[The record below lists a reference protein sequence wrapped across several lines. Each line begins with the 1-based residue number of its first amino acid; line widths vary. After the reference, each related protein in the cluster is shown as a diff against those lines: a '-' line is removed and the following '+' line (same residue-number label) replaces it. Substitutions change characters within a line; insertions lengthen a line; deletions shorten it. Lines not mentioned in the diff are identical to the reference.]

1 MAVDFDAL
9 MGNVKK
15 AFNEEKT
22 PRRDYK
28 DDRFVKVTRDENDV
42 GSLVIRFIPDK
53 NSLGVVT
60 TYKHFGKIEDEK
72 TGDKRYFIAE
82 CPTTIGEKCPY
93 CDKYLAAWKL
103 KDEETVEF
111 LKSGKRTEKY
121 ISNVYVVKDPGNPDN
136 NGKVMLYEY
145 GYKIAKLIEETI
157 NGDES
162 TETEGINI
170 YHPLTGCN
178 LVVKN
183 SRVGKNIVQDGTKFL
198 SQSAIVDDME
208 EFESLLEKTYDLNE
222 FLNPDKFQS
231 YEELEKK
238 LYKYETGEEMPGSEG
253 KKSTP
258 KRESVPAKDEEDEAP
273 QKPEKTKK
281 PSKPAPA
288 PDPADI
294 DDDDDNF
301 FDNL

>member
-1 MAVDFDAL
+1 
-9 MGNVKK
+9 
-15 AFNEEKT
+15 
-22 PRRDYK
+22 
-28 DDRFVKVTRDENDV
+28 
-42 GSLVIRFIPDK
+42 
-53 NSLGVVT
+53 
-60 TYKHFGKIEDEK
+60 
-72 TGDKRYFIAE
+72 
-82 CPTTIGEKCPY
+82 
-93 CDKYLAAWKL
+93 
-103 KDEETVEF
+103 
-111 LKSGKRTEKY
+111 
-121 ISNVYVVKDPGNPDN
+121 
-136 NGKVMLYEY
+136 MLYEY

-222 FLNPDKFQS
+222 FLNPEKFQS

-258 KRESVPAKDEEDEAP
+258 KKESPHVKDEEDDEVP
-273 QKPEKTKK
+273 QKPEKPKK
-281 PSKPAPA
+281 PSKPAPT
-288 PDPADI
+288 PSPADI
-294 DDDDDNF
+294 DEDDDNF